1 MLSKTSTIQSFV
13 TVQKLN
19 SQCSQSHFFT
29 YESINACENL
39 ETSCLYSDFVF
50 SPISKLRQ
58 RNSNSY
64 FNLLLLLSGDIS
76 SNPGPL
82 CNNQLQT
89 QNEWSTFN
97 SRDLHFTI
105 SALRVCYLKQTN
117 LEILPNYLIQQLK
130 TLVNQNWTILF
141 SHLKHIL
148 IIITHFAMIEK
159 NVGEWQFAT

>member
-1 MLSKTSTIQSFV
+1 MITTHSKPESNSDNLEILTSVFSIIFYHIFLKHSGELRIEYLNFLFWFQCSMLSKTSTIQSFV

-50 SPISKLRQ
+50 SSISKIRQ

-89 QNEWSTFN
+89 QNELSTFN

-105 SALRVCYLKQTN
+105 STLRVCYLK
-117 LEILPNYLIQQLK
+117 
-130 TLVNQNWTILF
+130 
-141 SHLKHIL
+141 
-148 IIITHFAMIEK
+148 
-159 NVGEWQFAT
+159 